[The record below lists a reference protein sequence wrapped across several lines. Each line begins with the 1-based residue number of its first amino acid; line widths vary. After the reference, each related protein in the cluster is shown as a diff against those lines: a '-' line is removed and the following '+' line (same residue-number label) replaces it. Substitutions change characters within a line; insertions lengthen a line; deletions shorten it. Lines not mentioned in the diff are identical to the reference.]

1 MQGNSYI
8 NLVTIFTISAKL
20 PPPLQ
25 QFQWLR
31 PTSELGRA
39 KISENKMEVGLSG
52 NEPQGRLTLLSG
64 MPQSLYVFDLFVVAH
79 ARWYETARS

>member
-39 KISENKMEVGLSG
+39 KISENKMEVGLAAEQFGTFSTASAGSG
-52 NEPQGRLTLLSG
+52 NLTFWNKSKHDG
-64 MPQSLYVFDLFVVAH
+64 MN
-79 ARWYETARS
+79 

>member
-39 KISENKMEVGLSG
+39 KISENKMEVGLS
-52 NEPQGRLTLLSG
+52 
-64 MPQSLYVFDLFVVAH
+64 
-79 ARWYETARS
+79 ETYGAAA